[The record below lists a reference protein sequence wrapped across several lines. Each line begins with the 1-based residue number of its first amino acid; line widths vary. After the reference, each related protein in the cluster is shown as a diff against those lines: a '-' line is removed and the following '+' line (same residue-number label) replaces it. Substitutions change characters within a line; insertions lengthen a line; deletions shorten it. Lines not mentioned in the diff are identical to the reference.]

1 MKIYTKCGDNGSTS
15 LIGGE
20 RVPKYDERVEA
31 YGSVDELMAF
41 TALLGDMMRGEVK
54 LAKYVESIDR
64 INCVLMSL
72 ASLLAVGEGGSDKVA
87 PLDASKISDLE
98 AEIDQMQALV
108 QPITKFTIPGGC
120 RVVSQCHVCRTVC
133 RRAERAVLRAS
144 ARYGAD
150 SGVQAYLNRLSDWF
164 YLLGRVLTEHF
175 EVCER
180 LWIP

>member
-1 MKIYTKCGDNGSTS
+1 MKIYTKSGDDGTTS

-20 RVPKYDERVEA
+20 RVPKYDLRVEA

-54 LAKYVESIDR
+54 LAGYVESIDR
-64 INCVLMSL
+64 INSTLMSV

-87 PLDASKISDLE
+87 PLDTSKISGLE
-98 AEIDQMQALV
+98 AEIDRMQALV

-133 RRAERAVLRAS
+133 RRAERAVLRAAAEHS
-144 ARYGAD
+144 VD
-150 SGVQAYLNRLSDWF
+150 CGVQAYMNRLSDWF

>member
-1 MKIYTKCGDNGSTS
+1 MKIYTKRGDDGTTS

-20 RVPKYDERVEA
+20 RVPKYDPRVEA

-64 INCVLMSL
+64 INCALMSV
-72 ASLLAVGEGGSDKVA
+72 ASLLAVGEGGADKVA
-87 PLDASKISDLE
+87 PLDESKCAALE
-98 AEIDQMQALV
+98 SEIDQMQLLV

-133 RRAERAVLRAS
+133 RRAERAVLRA
-144 ARYGAD
+144 GAEFGVD
-150 SGVQAYLNRLSDWF
+150 RGVQTYLNRLSDWF

-175 EVCER
+175 AVCER

>member
-1 MKIYTKCGDNGSTS
+1 MKIYTKCGDGGTTS

-41 TALLGDMMRGEVK
+41 TALLGDMMRGEAK
-54 LAKYVESIDR
+54 LQKYVESIDR
-64 INCVLMSL
+64 INCVLMSV
-72 ASLLAVGEGGSDKVA
+72 ASLLAVGEGGADKVA
-87 PLDASKISDLE
+87 PLDSAKITPLE
-98 AEIDQMQALV
+98 EEIDVMQALV

-133 RRAERAVLRAS
+133 RRAERAVLRA
-144 ARYGAD
+144 GAKFGGD
-150 SGVQAYLNRLSDWF
+150 CGAQSYLNRLSDWF
-164 YLLGRVLTEHF
+164 YLLGRVLTEHY

>member
-1 MKIYTKCGDNGSTS
+1 MKVYTKCGDCGTTS

-41 TALLGDMMRGEVK
+41 TALLGDLMRSEVK
-54 LAKYVESIDR
+54 LGKYVESIDR
-64 INCVLMSL
+64 INCVLMSV
-72 ASLLAVGEGGSDKVA
+72 ASLLAVGEGGADKVA
-87 PLDASKISDLE
+87 ALDCVKVADLE
-98 AEIDQMQALV
+98 AEIDDMQAVV

-133 RRAERAVLRAS
+133 RRAERAVLRAGAKYEIDCS
-144 ARYGAD
+144 AQ
-150 SGVQAYLNRLSDWF
+150 VYLNRLSDWF

>member
-1 MKIYTKCGDNGSTS
+1 MKIYTKCGDGGSTS

-20 RVPKYDERVEA
+20 RVPKYDLRVEA

-54 LAKYVESIDR
+54 LAGYVESIDR
-64 INCVLMSL
+64 INSTLMSV

-87 PLDASKISDLE
+87 PLNTSKISGLE
-98 AEIDQMQALV
+98 AEIDRMQALV

-133 RRAERAVLRAS
+133 RRAERAALRAAEQCEVPS
-144 ARYGAD
+144 E
-150 SGVQAYLNRLSDWF
+150 VLVYLNRLSDYF
-164 YLLGRVLTEHF
+164 YLLGRTVADRTSTE
-175 EVCER
+175 EI

>member
-1 MKIYTKCGDNGSTS
+1 MKIYTKRGDDGTTS

-20 RVPKYDERVEA
+20 RVPKYDPRVEA

-54 LAKYVESIDR
+54 LTKYVESIDR
-64 INCVLMSL
+64 INCALMSV
-72 ASLLAVGEGGSDKVA
+72 ASLLAVGEGGADKVA
-87 PLDASKISDLE
+87 PLDEAKCAALE
-98 AEIDQMQALV
+98 SEIDQMQSLV

-133 RRAERAVLRAS
+133 RRAERAVLRA
-144 ARYGAD
+144 GAEFGVD
-150 SGVQAYLNRLSDWF
+150 RGVQTYLNRLSDWF

-175 EVCER
+175 AVCER

>member
-1 MKIYTKCGDNGSTS
+1 MKIYTKCGDGGSTS

-41 TALLGDMMRGEVK
+41 TALLGDMMRDEVK
-54 LAKYVESIDR
+54 LQGYVESIDR
-64 INCVLMSL
+64 INCVLMSV
-72 ASLLAVGEGGSDKVA
+72 ASLLAVGEGGSDKVS
-87 PLDASKISDLE
+87 PLDSSKIEALE
-98 AEIDQMQALV
+98 SEIDQMQALV

-133 RRAERAVLRAS
+133 RRAERAVLRAGAKYDVDCS
-144 ARYGAD
+144 A
-150 SGVQAYLNRLSDWF
+150 QMYLNRLSDWF

>member
-1 MKIYTKCGDNGSTS
+1 MKVYTKCGDGGTTS

-41 TALLGDMMRGEVK
+41 TALLGDMMRSEDK

-64 INCVLMSL
+64 INCSLMSV
-72 ASLLAVGEGGSDKVA
+72 ASLLAVGEGGGEKVA
-87 PLDASKISDLE
+87 PLAESKVAELE
-98 AEIDQMQALV
+98 AEIDLMQSLV

-133 RRAERAVLRAS
+133 RRAERAALRAA
-144 ARYGAD
+144 ARYGGDCSA
-150 SGVQAYLNRLSDWF
+150 QIYLNRLSDWF

-175 EVCER
+175 AVCER

>member
-1 MKIYTKCGDNGSTS
+1 MKVYTKCGDGGTTS

-41 TALLGDMMRGEVK
+41 TALLGDQIRSEVK
-54 LAKYVESIDR
+54 LQKYVESIDR
-64 INCVLMSL
+64 INCVLMSVS
-72 ASLLAVGEGGSDKVA
+72 SLLAVGEGGVDKVA
-87 PLDASKISDLE
+87 PIDCSKVAELE
-98 AEIDQMQALV
+98 QEIDAMQALV

-120 RVVSQCHVCRTVC
+120 RVVSHCHVCRTVC
-133 RRAERAVLRAS
+133 RRAERATLRANAKYGVDVS
-144 ARYGAD
+144 AI
-150 SGVQAYLNRLSDWF
+150 VYLNRLSDWF

>member
-64 INCVLMSL
+64 INCVLMSV

-108 QPITKFTIPGGC
+108 QHGI
-120 RVVSQCHVCRTVC
+120 
-133 RRAERAVLRAS
+133 
-144 ARYGAD
+144 
-150 SGVQAYLNRLSDWF
+150 
-164 YLLGRVLTEHF
+164 
-175 EVCER
+175 
-180 LWIP
+180 

>member
-1 MKIYTKCGDNGSTS
+1 MKIYTKCGDGGTTS

-20 RVPKYDERVEA
+20 RVSKYDSRVEA

-54 LAKYVESIDR
+54 LSAYVESIDR
-64 INCVLMSL
+64 INSTLMSV
-72 ASLLAVGEGGSDKVA
+72 ASLLAVGEGGADKVA
-87 PLDASKISDLE
+87 PLNGVKVAELE
-98 AEIDQMQALV
+98 AEIDRMQALV

-144 ARYGAD
+144 AEHGVAC
-150 SGVQAYLNRLSDWF
+150 GVQEYMNRLSDWF
-164 YLLGRVLTEHF
+164 YLLGRVLTEYF